1 MMACDLAGGCSMN
14 EVEYWKNFN
23 LGDELQIAGVFIYN
37 GLRRFNRMRALN
49 HLDEIFE
56 VLYDLSV
63 GLERILKIAVVF
75 VEHDGDR
82 DQHEFELS
90 LHSHNHNALLARL
103 KKKENIGL
111 GDQHAGL
118 LGLLDTFYSDFRYGR
133 FSLSSVP
140 DLARER
146 DALYRFFNHQ
156 LGTELRDSDSMFITG
171 NEPRYRK
178 HLTTLVLTIAQ
189 TLFELISEK
198 ARRLNLYTY
207 ELRYDSKAAKVF
219 RRPIR
224 ELFLLEEITWK
235 ELLIFLMNSEEETE
249 ALKFLRSI
257 EPLDIDPE
265 MVTEYLETFCLGE
278 PTGAAMDEID
288 SLYESLPKSGE
299 RIKLMELVANP
310 AVDFSRDDDGFG

>member
-1 MMACDLAGGCSMN
+1 MKDKGINKVAF
-14 EVEYWKNFN
+14 WKNFN

-49 HLDEIFE
+49 YSDEIFE

-63 GLERILKIAVVF
+63 GLERLLKITVVF
-75 VEHDGDR
+75 VEHEGKR
-82 DQHEFELS
+82 DQHDFELS

-103 KKKENIGL
+103 KEKENIGL
-111 GDQHAGL
+111 GDQHVGL
-118 LGLLDTFYSDFRYGR
+118 LGLLETFYSDFRYGR

-140 DLARER
+140 NLDRER

-156 LGTELRDSDSMFITG
+156 LGTELRDSGSMFITE
-171 NEPRYRK
+171 NERRFKK
-178 HLTTLVLTIAQ
+178 HLTSLALTIAQ

-198 ARRLNLYTY
+198 ARQLNLCTY

-235 ELLIFLMNSEEETE
+235 ELMIFLMNSKEETE

-257 EPLDIDPE
+257 EPLDIDAE
-265 MVTEYLETFCLGE
+265 MVSEYLETFCLGE
-278 PTGAAMDEID
+278 PTDTAMDEID
-288 SLYESLPKSGE
+288 SLYGSLPKSGE
-299 RIKLMELVANP
+299 RIKLMDLVANP
-310 AVDFSRDDDGFG
+310 AVDFSRDDDGLG

>member
-1 MMACDLAGGCSMN
+1 MEDKGINRVAF
-14 EVEYWKNFN
+14 WKNFN

-49 HLDEIFE
+49 YSDEIFE

-63 GLERILKIAVVF
+63 GLERLLKITVVF
-75 VEHDGDR
+75 VEYEGKR

-90 LHSHNHNALLARL
+90 LHSHNHNALLARV
-103 KKKENIGL
+103 KEKESIRL

-118 LGLLDTFYSDFRYGR
+118 LGLLETFYSDFRYGR

-140 DLARER
+140 DLDRER

-156 LGTELRDSDSMFITG
+156 LGTELRDSGSMFITE
-171 NEPRYRK
+171 NERRFKK
-178 HLTTLVLTIAQ
+178 HLTSLALTIAQ

-198 ARRLNLYTY
+198 ARQLNLCTY

-235 ELLIFLMNSEEETE
+235 ELMIFLMNSKEETE

-265 MVTEYLETFCLGE
+265 MVSEYLETFCLGE
-278 PTGAAMDEID
+278 PTDTAMDEID
-288 SLYESLPKSGE
+288 SLYGSLPKSGE
-299 RIKLMELVANP
+299 RIKLMDLVANP
-310 AVDFSRDDDGFG
+310 AVDFSRDDDGLG